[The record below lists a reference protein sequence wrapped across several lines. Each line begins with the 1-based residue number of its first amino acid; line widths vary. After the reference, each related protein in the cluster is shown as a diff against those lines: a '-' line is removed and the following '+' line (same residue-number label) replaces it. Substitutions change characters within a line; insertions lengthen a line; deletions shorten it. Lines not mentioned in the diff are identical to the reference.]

1 MLNKFHF
8 ADIKRCFVSLNHS
21 VYCLI
26 LKQLLKR
33 VKTSNNMTTSQ
44 ESSRKISLEMKSEV
58 HYKKAAK
65 SYRKSQQYIKMIN
78 LYPTL
83 QNTLIECKD
92 ENLIE

>member
-1 MLNKFHF
+1 MN
-8 ADIKRCFVSLNHS
+8 
-21 VYCLI
+21 
-26 LKQLLKR
+26 
-33 VKTSNNMTTSQ
+33 TSQ

-65 SYRKSQQYIKMIN
+65 SYRKSQQYIEMIT

-83 QNTLIECKD
+83 QHTLQECKN